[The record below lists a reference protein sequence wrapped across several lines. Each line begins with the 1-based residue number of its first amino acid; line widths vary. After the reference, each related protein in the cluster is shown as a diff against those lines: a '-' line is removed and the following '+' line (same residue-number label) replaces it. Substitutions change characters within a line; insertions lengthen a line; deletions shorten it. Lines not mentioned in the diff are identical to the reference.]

1 MSATSTVVTDK
12 VITDIPPKKNDN
24 SEIIKKHEDIFAL
37 IEKIHASHS
46 LLTVTINNEQAG
58 YGSTILEINGEENYL
73 VLDELNPLDGHEKIA
88 IGSIIKVNTQHAG
101 ALVRFKVNIEAIG
114 GDEDAAYYKAPL
126 PERIEYHQRRNWFRV
141 SIGINETVPVSLRT
155 EDDVVIS
162 AELRDISVGGMAL
175 RINDCSHVKLRE
187 GDFIPSC
194 VIKVSEQ
201 KQIMAALNICRVQN
215 IKESGMLRI
224 GVQFVKMN
232 NTDIRELEH
241 FVAEMQREMI
251 KKLRRVKTG

>member
-1 MSATSTVVTDK
+1 MA
-12 VITDIPPKKNDN
+12 
-24 SEIIKKHEDIFAL
+24 
-37 IEKIHASHS
+37 
-46 LLTVTINNEQAG
+46 
-58 YGSTILEINGEENYL
+58 
-73 VLDELNPLDGHEKIA
+73 
-88 IGSIIKVNTQHAG
+88 
-101 ALVRFKVNIEAIG
+101 
-114 GDEDAAYYKAPL
+114 L

-175 RINDCSHVKLRE
+175 RINDCAHVKIRE

-194 VIKVSEQ
+194 VIKVSEH
-201 KQIMAALNICRVQN
+201 KQIMAALNVCRVQN
-215 IKESGMLRI
+215 IRESGMLRI

-232 NTDIRELEH
+232 NADIRELEH

-251 KKLRRVKTG
+251 KKLRRVKSD